1 MNSREYEISENIKK
15 VKERINAAC
24 EKAGRKSE
32 EISLVCVTKNFPASD
47 IEYAIN
53 CGIDIAGE
61 NRVQEL
67 MEKYTEVFPKQWHLI
82 GHLQKNKVKY
92 IAGKVELI
100 HSVDSV
106 ELLNEIQKQAKKAD
120 AVQKILIQVNTSGE
134 ESKFGCAPEEM
145 DMLLKHASALENVK
159 VKGIMTIAPIYVN
172 NVTPRLHFDNTR
184 KLYIDIKANKYDN
197 IDMDILSMGMSSDF
211 EDAILSGANMIR
223 VGSAIFG
230 KRNYQ

>member
-15 VKERINAAC
+15 VKERINIAC
-24 EKAGRKSE
+24 EKAGRSSD

-47 IEYAIN
+47 IEYAVN

-67 MEKYTEVFPKQWHLI
+67 MEKYDQVFPKQWHLI

-100 HSVDSV
+100 HSVDST

-120 AVQKILIQVNTSGE
+120 VVQKILIQVNTSGE
-134 ESKFGCAPEEM
+134 ESKFGCAPEET
-145 DMLLKHASALENVK
+145 DSLLKVASGLENVK

-211 EDAILSGANMIR
+211 EDAILAGANMIR

>member
-1 MNSREYEISENIKK
+1 MNSREFEISENIKK
-15 VKERINAAC
+15 VKERINIAC
-24 EKAGRKSE
+24 KKAGRKSE
-32 EISLVCVTKNFPASD
+32 EISLVCVTKKFPASD

-53 CGIDIAGE
+53 CGVDIAGE

-67 MEKYTEVFPKQWHLI
+67 MEKYTEVFPKEWHII

-100 HSVDSV
+100 HSVDSA
-106 ELLNEIQKQAKKAD
+106 ELLDEIQKQAKKAD
-120 AVQKILIQVNTSGE
+120 AVQKILLQVNTSGE
-134 ESKFGCAPEEM
+134 ESKFGCAPEEL
-145 DMLLKHASALENVK
+145 DSLLKHASALENVK

-197 IDMDILSMGMSSDF
+197 IDMEILSMGMSSDF
-211 EDAILSGANMIR
+211 EDAVLAGANMIR